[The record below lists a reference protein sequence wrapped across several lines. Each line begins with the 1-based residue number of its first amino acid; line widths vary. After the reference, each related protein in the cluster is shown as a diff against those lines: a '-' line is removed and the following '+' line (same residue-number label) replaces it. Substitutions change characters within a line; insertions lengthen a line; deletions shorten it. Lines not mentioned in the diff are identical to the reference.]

1 MTKSPKIAL
10 LASCALFLAV
20 ATPAMAAEDLTSP
33 EGFWKTI
40 PDNKGDPGIVKVTL
54 KDGKLTAQVVK
65 VLSEAHP
72 NPRCIKCEGAL
83 KDAPIIG
90 IKLVENLSP
99 VEKDVWGDGQV
110 LDPDSGKFYKVKISL
125 IDGGKRIKLR
135 GYIGAPAFG
144 RTQYW
149 ERTTAP

>member
-1 MTKSPKIAL
+1 M
-10 LASCALFLAV
+10 
-20 ATPAMAAEDLTSP
+20 
-33 EGFWKTI
+33 
-40 PDNKGDPGIVKVTL
+40 
-54 KDGKLTAQVVK
+54 
-65 VLSEAHP
+65 
-72 NPRCIKCEGAL
+72 
-83 KDAPIIG
+83 G
-90 IKLVENLSP
+90 IKLVENLAP
-99 VEKDVWGDGQV
+99 VEKDVWGNGQV

>member
-1 MTKSPKIAL
+1 MTKLTKIAFAAFSALL
-10 LASCALFLAV
+10 LAFPALAG
-20 ATPAMAAEDLTSP
+20 AAEDLTSP

-40 PDNKGDPGIVKVTL
+40 PDNGSDPGIVKVTL

-65 VLSEAHP
+65 VLSEKHP

-83 KDAPIIG
+83 KDAPIVG
-90 IKLVENLSP
+90 IKLVENLAP
-99 VEKDVWGDGQV
+99 VEKDVWGNGQV